1 MDAWIAT
8 QLSTHQAFV
17 LLPATT
23 SQITRLR
30 EMLLGS
36 LSVLSNQKLDQ
47 LHAILTLLAIPE
59 KIHIQISTHL
69 EQALIWPTRPMLGSL
84 MTRQM
89 VTPTVMVTPTDG
101 HTATSMLTYL
111 LNIGRIVMRN
121 QQKILKN
128 QRQIAQSMNI

>member
-23 SQITRLR
+23 SQITRGR
-30 EMLLGS
+30 ETLLGS

-84 MTRQM
+84 MTSQIVM
-89 VTPTVMVTPTDG
+89 VVMVTPTDG

-111 LNIGRIVMRN
+111 LNIGRIVTRN

-128 QRQIAQSMNI
+128 RRQIAQSMNI

>member
-89 VTPTVMVTPTDG
+89 VTPTDG